1 MSTEELAVR
10 MDAAFVKKE
19 REHRFA
25 AALWLLRRNP
35 TLKRTLRAI
44 RSHVAR
50 ATAYGAPVD
59 RAEIASAL
67 GVTLPVYEKRFSL
80 IKAILGIRL

>member
-1 MSTEELAVR
+1 MPLKVSMSEVI
-10 MDAAFVKKE
+10 
-19 REHRFA
+19 FA
-25 AALWLLRRNP
+25 YP

-50 ATAYGAPVD
+50 ATAYGAPVN
-59 RAEIASAL
+59 RAEIANAL
-67 GVTLPVYEKRFSL
+67 GVTLSVYEKRFSL